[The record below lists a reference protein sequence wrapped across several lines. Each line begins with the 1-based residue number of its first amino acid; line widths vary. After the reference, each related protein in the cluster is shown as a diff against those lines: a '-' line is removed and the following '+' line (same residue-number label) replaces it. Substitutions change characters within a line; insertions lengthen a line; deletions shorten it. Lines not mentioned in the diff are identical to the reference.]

1 MDGAYKFTS
10 GLSVPVKYIPQES
23 NGSVIQRVGENTWI
37 QGRSTGKNSRVW
49 TVYPDGSFTVNDKSA
64 LGLDGI
70 VYFSKNFGN
79 SATVTVYTL
88 SNNPY
93 FDSNYA
99 SDDDIKEQI
108 ESAFAQL
115 KSTNNLDQIAQDNSN
130 VGFSINKI
138 PENDISI
145 AVTHNDNSE
154 KAYSTVMRADGSKY
168 SGDQLMLS
176 RTYHIT
182 VNGAK
187 LGQIYSLPISF
198 VSEITKSGVNVSKP
212 ANITKPEQ
220 DKIQTYQDSNKYE
233 VLNNDLNNAYPILY
247 KGIMI
252 DNPGLMNFMKN
263 NLATWIDVKND
274 EDPSDEL
281 LGPAAYTL
289 NVSVVNQPT
298 NLKPQNIANGNS
310 SSGQQLDQ
318 TILVVFQDLD
328 ENNKNILSKDL
339 TGLSGADAGY
349 STANDIK
356 ALETQHY
363 ELVSDDTNG
372 QNLKFGNQEQVFY
385 VKFRH
390 VLKKEKQENK
400 SVSRNITYVDDK
412 GNPVKGSP
420 DGKTSYVQSAS
431 FVRFPV
437 KDLVTGV
444 VGYSINN
451 DGAIDTQDGT
461 YAWKAIGSNYF
472 EKVISKDPASLGFE
486 HVNYA
491 VIPEKTVDANT
502 KDQEIQ
508 VIYSGTTKKPDKPD
522 KPETPNK
529 PDKPSEPSK
538 PTKPETP
545 NKPDKPSE
553 PSKPAKPETPN
564 KPDKS
569 NESSKPDKPETP
581 NKPDKPSQP
590 TKPNKPEVPNKSDK
604 SNESSK
610 PDKTSDVKPT
620 ESVKLIHQTT
630 ADTSKNQSE
639 SIKEENLSKPKA
651 VLDKTSFSP
660 LARRNSPLVNEK
672 TNTLESSKDSTKT
685 TKNRTVNSSK
695 ELPQTSS
702 NTQQSINDEV
712 IGSVAL
718 SIGLIGLAGVKKRK
732 NAR

>member
-461 YAWKAIGSNYF
+461 HAWKAIGSNYF

-508 VIYSGTTKKPDKPD
+508 VIYSGTTKNPDKPD

-569 NESSKPDKPETP
+569 NESSKPDKPEPP

-660 LARRNSPLVNEK
+660 LARRNIPLVNEK

>member
-1 MDGAYKFTS
+1 MK
-10 GLSVPVKYIPQES
+10 
-23 NGSVIQRVGENTWI
+23 
-37 QGRSTGKNSRVW
+37 
-49 TVYPDGSFTVNDKSA
+49 
-64 LGLDGI
+64 
-70 VYFSKNFGN
+70 
-79 SATVTVYTL
+79 
-88 SNNPY
+88 
-93 FDSNYA
+93 
-99 SDDDIKEQI
+99 
-108 ESAFAQL
+108 
-115 KSTNNLDQIAQDNSN
+115 
-130 VGFSINKI
+130 
-138 PENDISI
+138 
-145 AVTHNDNSE
+145 
-154 KAYSTVMRADGSKY
+154 ADGSKY
-168 SGDQLMLS
+168 SSDQLMTS

-310 SSGQQLDQ
+310 PSGQQLDQ

-356 ALETQHY
+356 ALENQHY

-372 QNLKFGNQEQVFY
+372 RNLKFGNQEQVFY

-420 DGKTSYVQSAS
+420 DGKASYVQSAS

-461 YAWKAIGSNYF
+461 HAWKAIGSNYF

-508 VIYSGTTKKPDKPD
+508 VIYSGTTKNPDKPSKPSKPD

-529 PDKPSEPSK
+529 PDKPSE
-538 PTKPETP
+538 
-545 NKPDKPSE
+545 
-553 PSKPAKPETPN
+553 
-564 KPDKS
+564 
-569 NESSKPDKPETP
+569 
-581 NKPDKPSQP
+581 P